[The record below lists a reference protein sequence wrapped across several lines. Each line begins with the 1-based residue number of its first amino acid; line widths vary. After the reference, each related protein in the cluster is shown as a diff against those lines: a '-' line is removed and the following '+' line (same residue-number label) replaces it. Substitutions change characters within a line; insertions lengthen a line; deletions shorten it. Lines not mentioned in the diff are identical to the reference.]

1 MRTTLLAIL
10 AAIALATLGGCGGAD
25 LGDCPPDSDAQQ
37 LEGKTVLENECNT
50 CHSKAG
56 SQADSEAY
64 GEYDFSSLSTVRDEA
79 EEMYG
84 EAEEGEMPPNKG
96 LTAAQI
102 EALRVYLACG
112 ATAQ

>member
-1 MRTTLLAIL
+1 MRTTFM
-10 AAIALATLGGCGGAD
+10 AALVGIGAAVIVGCGGAD

-37 LEGKTVLENECNT
+37 LEGKTVLETECNT

-64 GEYDFSSLSTVRDEA
+64 GEYDFSNLSTVRDEA

-84 EAEEGEMPPNKG
+84 EAESGEMPPNKG
-96 LTAAQI
+96 LSSEQI